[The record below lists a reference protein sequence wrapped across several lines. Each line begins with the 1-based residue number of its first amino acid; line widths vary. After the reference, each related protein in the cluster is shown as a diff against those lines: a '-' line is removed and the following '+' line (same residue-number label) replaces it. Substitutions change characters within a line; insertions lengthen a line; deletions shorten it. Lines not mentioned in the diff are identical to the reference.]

1 LLEIMWKL
9 TMRPRDVANPSRA
22 AIVVVATLGFLACG
36 RDINAQSVDRV
47 QLIRGAAAG
56 SGTLAGEVV
65 KVSPN
70 AIELQNQ
77 QGQAVSIPIDQVRD
91 VILAD
96 APEPLRNA
104 QAMILRDDAAGAL
117 AELGKLT
124 PEDMA
129 GVPRLVTM
137 QLDFAKAAAAGKLA
151 AATEEGLPA
160 AAAGLGEFLAKHPQS
175 HLVYAASEI
184 LASVLA
190 RQKDFPAAARSI
202 ANLAQ
207 GPAAYR
213 VRAAAAQGS
222 LLFQQDKWPEARAQY
237 EAALKIDLDPGDR
250 AGHQER
256 IGAEFG
262 RARCLAREGRGEDAV
277 KAVRQSLATIDPS
290 DRDLLARG
298 YAALGDAFRASPG
311 GNQDAILAFL
321 RVDLIY
327 NSLPDAHAE
336 ALYNLADLWTQ
347 ERNPERSRA
356 CQQAL
361 ETTYPDS
368 GWTRRLA
375 AGR

>member
-1 LLEIMWKL
+1 MRNQK
-9 TMRPRDVANPSRA
+9 TMPWSNSPATGRA
-22 AIVVVATLGFLACG
+22 AVAVIAMLGVVASA
-36 RDINAQSVDRV
+36 RDIHAQSVDRV
-47 QLIRGAAAG
+47 QLIRGAAVG
-56 SGTLAGEVV
+56 SGTITGEVV

-70 AIELQNQ
+70 AIELQGQ
-77 QGQAVSIPIDQVRD
+77 QGQTVSIPIDQVRD

-129 GVPRLVTM
+129 GVPRLVAT
-137 QLDFAKAAAAGKLA
+137 QLDFARAAAVGKLA
-151 AATEEGLPA
+151 AATGEDLPA
-160 AAAGLGEFLAKHPQS
+160 AAAGLQEFLGKHPQS

-184 LASVLA
+184 LASVRA
-190 RQKDFPAAARSI
+190 RQGDFAAAAQSI

-213 VRAAAAQGS
+213 IRAAAAQGN
-222 LLFQQDKWPEARAQY
+222 LLFQQGKWPEARGQY
-237 EAALKIDLDPGDR
+237 ETAMKIDLAQGDR

-256 IGAEFG
+256 VGAEFG

-277 KAVRQSLATIDPS
+277 KAVTQSLAAIDPA

-298 YAALGDAFRASPG
+298 YAALGNAFRASP
-311 GNQDAILAFL
+311 NASQDAILAFL

-336 ALYNLADLWTQ
+336 ALYNLTELWTQ
-347 ERNPERSRA
+347 ERNPERSRI

-368 GWTRRLA
+368 GWTRRLSSA
-375 AGR
+375 E

>member
-1 LLEIMWKL
+1 MQKHP
-9 TMRPRDVANPSRA
+9 TMPWSNALGTRRSGVAVIA
-22 AIVVVATLGFLACG
+22 MLGVVVGSQ
-36 RDINAQSVDRV
+36 DIRAQSVDRV
-47 QLIRGAAAG
+47 QLIRGATVG
-56 SGTLAGEVV
+56 SGTIVGEVV

-70 AIELQNQ
+70 AIELQGQ

-104 QAMILRDDAAGAL
+104 QAMILRDDATGAR

-129 GVPRLVTM
+129 GVPRLVAT
-137 QLDFAKAAAAGKLA
+137 QLDFARVATAGKLA
-151 AATEEGLPA
+151 AATGEDLPA
-160 AAAGLGEFLAKHPQS
+160 AAAGLQEFLGKHPQS

-184 LASVLA
+184 LASVQA
-190 RQKDFPAAARSI
+190 RQGDFAAAARSI
-202 ANLAQ
+202 ASLAQ

-213 VRAAAAQGS
+213 VRAAAAQGN
-222 LLFQQDKWPEARAQY
+222 LLFQQGQWPQARNQY
-237 EAALKIDLDPGDR
+237 ETAMKIDLAQDDR

-277 KAVRQSLATIDPS
+277 KALEQSLATIDPA

-298 YAALGDAFRASPG
+298 YAALGDAFRASP
-311 GNQDAILAFL
+311 NRSQDAILSFL

-336 ALYNLADLWTQ
+336 ALYNLAELWTQ
-347 ERNPERSRA
+347 ERNPERSRT
-356 CQQAL
+356 CRQAL

-368 GWTRRLA
+368 GWTRRLSSA
-375 AGR
+375 K

>member
-1 LLEIMWKL
+1 MWKQTMSQCDIARL
-9 TMRPRDVANPSRA
+9 TRA
-22 AIVVVATLGFLACG
+22 AVVVLATLGFLAHA
-36 RDINAQSVDRV
+36 RDTHAQSADRV

-56 SGTLAGEVV
+56 SGTLTGEVV

-70 AIELQNQ
+70 AIELQSP
-77 QGQAVSIPIDQVRD
+77 QGQSVSIPIDQVRA

-129 GVPRLVTM
+129 GVPRLVAM
-137 QLDFAKAAAAGKLA
+137 QLDFARAAAAGKLA
-151 AATEEGLPA
+151 AATEKGLPV
-160 AAAGLGEFLAKHPQS
+160 AAAGLREFLAKHPQS

-190 RQKDFPAAARSI
+190 KQNEFPAAAQSI
-202 ANLAQ
+202 ANLAE

-222 LLFQQDKWPEARAQY
+222 LLFQQKNWPEARAQY
-237 EAALKIDLDPGDR
+237 EAALKIDLAAEDR
-250 AGHQER
+250 AGQQER
-256 IGAEFG
+256 FGAKFG
-262 RARCLAREGRGEDAV
+262 RARCLAREGRGEEAV
-277 KAVRQSLATIDPS
+277 KAVRQSLAAIDPS

-298 YAALGDAFRASPG
+298 YAALGDAYRASPD

-336 ALYNLADLWTQ
+336 ALSNLADLWTQ

-361 ETTYPDS
+361 QTTYPDS

-375 AGR
+375 ATE